1 MNRSPAICSNALAN
15 SIDNAGRRQI
25 ERLPITT
32 IIPRAWIGFSQ
43 APWRCVGLTA
53 LMLVI
58 LTGLGVTAR
67 DLQQSSHWWL
77 ATLGDALLVISIPAA
92 LMPLVALLHLADRLL
107 PPGSSHE
114 EVAAAS
120 STRQLLWLFKQT
132 AALTLLEGVIL
143 IGALNLIRVA
153 SAVVAGHS
161 GVLSNLILVAG
172 VAALAAWT
180 LGQSLALPLLVHHGH
195 RPLAGDG
202 TQPQTG
208 ANQSTEGSGPAG
220 VAAGDQFGRPDGC
233 LSRPTSQSPHQRLVT
248 DGQLPHS
255 QTPWVRESRRNMLP
269 T

>member
-107 PPGSSHE
+107 PQGSSS
-114 EVAAAS
+114 EVGAVPS

-132 AALTLLEGVIL
+132 AALAVLEGVIL

-153 SAVVAGHS
+153 SAVVADHS
-161 GVLSNLILVAG
+161 GVLSNLILAAG
-172 VAALAAWT
+172 VAALAIWT

-195 RPLAGDG
+195 RPLA
-202 TQPQTG
+202 
-208 ANQSTEGSGPAG
+208 AMEH
-220 VAAGDQFGRPDGC
+220 
-233 LSRPTSQSPHQRLVT
+233 SRRLVQT
-248 DGQLPHS
+248 NRLKVLALLGLLLGINLVGLMGACLGLLLSLPIS
-255 QTPWVRESRRNMLP
+255 ALLLMASCRTQTPWVRESRRNMLP

>member
-15 SIDNAGRRQI
+15 SIDNAGGRPI

-58 LTGLGVTAR
+58 LTGLGVMAS

-77 ATLGDALLVISIPAA
+77 ATLGDALLAISIPAA

-107 PPGSSHE
+107 PPGASS
-114 EVAAAS
+114 EVNMAPS

-132 AALTLLEGVIL
+132 AALALLEGVIL

-172 VAALAAWT
+172 GAALAIWT

-195 RPLAGDG
+195 RPLA
-202 TQPQTG
+202 
-208 ANQSTEGSGPAG
+208 AMEH
-220 VAAGDQFGRPDGC
+220 
-233 LSRPTSQSPHQRLVT
+233 SRRLVQT
-248 DGQLPHS
+248 NRLKVLALLGLLLGINLVGLMGACLGLLLSLPIS
-255 QTPWVRESRRNMLP
+255 ALLLMASCRTQTPWVRESRRNMLP

>member
-15 SIDNAGRRQI
+15 SIDTAGGRPI

-58 LTGLGVTAR
+58 LTGLGVMAS

-77 ATLGDALLVISIPAA
+77 ATLGDALLAISIPAA

-107 PPGSSHE
+107 PPGSSSE
-114 EVAAAS
+114 GDMAPP

-132 AALTLLEGVIL
+132 AALALLEGVIL
-143 IGALNLIRVA
+143 IGAVNLIRVV

-172 VAALAAWT
+172 GAALAIWT

-195 RPLAGDG
+195 RPLA
-202 TQPQTG
+202 
-208 ANQSTEGSGPAG
+208 AMEH
-220 VAAGDQFGRPDGC
+220 
-233 LSRPTSQSPHQRLVT
+233 SRRLVQT
-248 DGQLPHS
+248 NRLKVLALLGLLLGINLVGLMGACLGLLLSLPIS
-255 QTPWVRESRRNMLP
+255 ALLLMASCRTQTPWVRESRRNMLP